1 MPRKRVMGVKT
12 RTRTSPR
19 GETPAVYETGNQG
32 AVLSTDWEGNYSL
45 LLEVDTDIVGDNG
58 YPVRAKLEKA
68 KYVARDKDGA
78 VLKTINK
85 TYVDDDGKLNT
96 FINLIAWEDL
106 KGRPP
111 KED

>member
-1 MPRKRVMGVKT
+1 MARKRVMGIKA
-12 RTRTSPR
+12 RTRTTPR
-19 GETPAVYETGNQG
+19 GETPAQYETENQG

-45 LLEVDTDIVGDNG
+45 LFEVDTDIIGDNG

-68 KYVARDKDGA
+68 KFVARDKDGT

-85 TYVDDDGKLNT
+85 QYVDGDGKLNT

-111 KED
+111 KEE